1 MQRRGLTILCS
12 ILVVFGLLPRG
23 AGAAQPDETGIDRN
37 ARCPVCG
44 MFVAKFPQWL
54 VQLKLS
60 DGRTETFDG
69 VKDMMAYYHSPQS
82 YGAAAGVV
90 VREVRVKDYYRQE
103 WIDGR
108 QAVYVLGGDVYGPM
122 GHDLIA
128 FGERSGAENFMKD
141 HKGRRILLFT
151 EITPQL
157 IESLRQG
164 HTMMGH
170 SKNSK
175 Q

>member
-1 MQRRGLTILCS
+1 MKSGGLIILS
-12 ILVVFGLLPRG
+12 VIAAIFLLWSRP
-23 AGAAQPDETGIDRN
+23 AEAAQATEPTIDRN
-37 ARCPVCG
+37 VRCPVCG

-54 VQLKLS
+54 TQLKLS

-82 YGAAAGVV
+82 YGAAAGVA

-122 GHDLIA
+122 GHDLIP
-128 FGERSGAENFMKD
+128 FGEQSGAENFMKD
-141 HKGRRILLFT
+141 HKGRRILLFA

-170 SKNSK
+170 GKNSK